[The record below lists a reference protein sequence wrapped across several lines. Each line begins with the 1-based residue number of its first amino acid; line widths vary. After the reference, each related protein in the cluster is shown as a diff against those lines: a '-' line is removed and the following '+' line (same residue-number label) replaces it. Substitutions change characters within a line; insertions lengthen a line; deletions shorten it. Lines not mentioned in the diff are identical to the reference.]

1 VSLATSQGLMLP
13 PQARQAAMLTSCCAF
28 SVLIVL
34 IEGLSERQR
43 LFSRVIRC
51 RRLTKSPRGESRVTP
66 RG

>member
-1 VSLATSQGLMLP
+1 
-13 PQARQAAMLTSCCAF
+13 MLTSCCAF